1 MKILWSIFSDSP
13 DASRIRMLETP
24 LCLWLLEA

>member
-1 MKILWSIFSDSP
+1 MKVLGSFFSDGT
-13 DASRIRMLETP
+13 DASRMLETP

>member
-1 MKILWSIFSDSP
+1 MKILRSIFSDSP
-13 DASRIRMLETP
+13 DASRMLETP

>member
-1 MKILWSIFSDSP
+1 MKTLGSFFSDSP
-13 DASRIRMLETP
+13 DASRMLETP